1 MLFSAYCVQ
10 SVCAETARLTL
21 SRILPITVGVAINK
35 REKENPGVVSQPNSF
50 APPPFIFFLCVLFHQ
65 LIQLSTPAVIMM
77 TGYVGPH
84 FLGVVV
90 VW

>member
-10 SVCAETARLTL
+10 SVCAETARVTL

-35 REKENPGVVSQPNSF
+35 REKEKPGRRLATQF
-50 APPPFIFFLCVLFHQ
+50 LCPPFIFFLCVLFHQ